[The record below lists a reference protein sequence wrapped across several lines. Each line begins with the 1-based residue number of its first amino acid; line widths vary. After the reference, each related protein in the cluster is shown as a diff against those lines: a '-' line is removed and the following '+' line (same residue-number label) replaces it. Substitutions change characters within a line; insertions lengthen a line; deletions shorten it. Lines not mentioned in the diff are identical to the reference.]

1 MEIAAAVGV
10 YSARTSVIRYDAVLR
25 FDWRAGTVLRC
36 ASSAGGTGDLSGW
49 FYHCERATKYLCPLC
64 ITDSMLGLLQ
74 LGGIGTVPAVLAGL
88 VLIAIVLLV
97 GRLVMKVAWRL
108 VVIAIIAVGVL
119 WLLSLLGFGLL

>member
-1 MEIAAAVGV
+1 MTYQVDFTTAK
-10 YSARTSVIRYDAVLR
+10 
-25 FDWRAGTVLRC
+25 
-36 ASSAGGTGDLSGW
+36 
-49 FYHCERATKYLCPLC
+49 ATKYLYPLC
-64 ITDSMLGLLQ
+64 ITDSMFSLLQ

-88 VLIAIVLLV
+88 VLVAIVLLV

>member
-1 MEIAAAVGV
+1 
-10 YSARTSVIRYDAVLR
+10 
-25 FDWRAGTVLRC
+25 
-36 ASSAGGTGDLSGW
+36 
-49 FYHCERATKYLCPLC
+49 LCPLC